1 MSFEVL
7 TLESLDKIS
16 LFLREND
23 DYSRVALD
31 FASIESELD
40 LAYVPV
46 AYEIAPEFSDIVF
59 PSDDCDEL
67 ESDKANVSV
76 VYNALKPLGAA
87 HATDERLWATLAL
100 KHLSDYTLAR
110 WPLPKDEDKVAN
122 HISLHWMCKSGVRS
136 RARDNSISR
145 LWWMGRLVH
154 LLDGWQSD
162 EVVSIL
168 FNNSDYRA
176 SIVERSSSV
185 SASNVVS
192 AILAITKEAFEKGI
206 SFERNRFREF
216 MKQVNY
222 HAGRTN
228 LAALSEEQLICL
240 LKPIYE
246 TAYDPT
252 KKPNTGEKKKG
263 LVQSLVSRVTG

>member
-16 LFLREND
+16 KFLKED
-23 DYSRVALD
+23 DSFSRVALE
-31 FASIESELD
+31 FSSIESELD
-40 LAYVPV
+40 LAYIPV
-46 AYEIAPEFSDIVF
+46 DYEITPDFSDIVF

-67 ESDKANVSV
+67 QSDSANILI

-110 WPLPKDEDKVAN
+110 WPLPKDEDKVAK
-122 HISLHWMCKSGVRS
+122 HISRHWMCKSGVRS
-136 RARDNSISR
+136 RTRDNSISR
-145 LWWMGRLVH
+145 LWWMGRVVH

-176 SIVERSSSV
+176 NILARSSSV

-228 LAALSEEQLICL
+228 LAALSEEQLISL

-246 TAYDPT
+246 AAYDP
-252 KKPNTGEKKKG
+252 KKKLSVGAKKKG
-263 LVQSLVSRVTG
+263 LVENLISRVTG